1 MKITL
6 PMYFFT
12 ATNLLQPEEVADL
25 RHKWGHCAFFIISGM
40 ILGVACASRD
50 NVVKIVKDLQ
60 TYKAYE
66 NEELD
71 PDTIQRY

>member
-12 ATNLLQPEEVADL
+12 ATNLLNKEEIDTL
-25 RHKWGHCAFFIISGM
+25 KHKWEHCAFFIISGM
-40 ILGVACASRD
+40 ILGVACAERD
-50 NVVKIVKDLQ
+50 NVVKIVEDLQ

-71 PDTIQRY
+71 LDTIQRY